1 MNTLYNISIGTYKR
15 AVKLAATGHRKAR
28 LMTRG
33 QADTFDYLE
42 RTLGG
47 EGCIWVHASSLG
59 EFEQGRPLIEKIRRE
74 RPESKILLSFF
85 SPSGYEV
92 RKNYDQVDAVC
103 YLPFDTPSLVRHF
116 LDLAKP
122 SMAIFIKYE
131 FWGNYLQELKRR
143 SVPTY
148 IVSAIFRPGQI
159 FFRPWGGMFR
169 KMLGCFTRLY
179 VQNEESRVLLHSIG
193 VDNVTV
199 AGDTRFDR
207 VSQVKASTRRFPEIE
222 AFAASAEAVIVGGS
236 TWEPDEDLLLPYF
249 NSHPNVKLILAPH
262 EFDEHRLQAL
272 LARCQRPAMLYSQL
286 KAGADA
292 ASCDCVVVDCFGL
305 LSSLYRY
312 GTLAMVGGG
321 FGVSI
326 HNINEAAVYGIP
338 VLFGPRH
345 EKFPEAAAMI
355 DCGGGFEVTDS
366 DRFTAV
372 ADRLLSDPERLAT
385 AGAAAAHYIESNI
398 GATEKIYNDL
408 FA

>member
-1 MNTLYNISIGTYKR
+1 MNTLYNIGIGTYRR

-33 QADTFDYLE
+33 QADTFAYLE
-42 RTLGG
+42 RTLGKG
-47 EGCIWVHASSLG
+47 GCIWFHASSLG

-103 YLPFDTPSLVRHF
+103 YLPFDTPSLVARF

-122 SMAIFIKYE
+122 QMAIFIKYE
-131 FWGNYLQELKRR
+131 FWGNYLQELQRR
-143 SVPTY
+143 SIPTY
-148 IVSAIFRPGQI
+148 IISAIFRQGQV

-169 KMLGCFTRLY
+169 KMLGRFTRLY
-179 VQNEESRVLLHSIG
+179 VQNDESRQLLHSIG

-207 VSQVKASTRRFPEIE
+207 VSQVKAAARRFPEIE
-222 AFAASAEAVIVGGS
+222 TFASSARAVIVGGS
-236 TWEPDEDLLLPYF
+236 TWEPDEDLLIPYF
-249 NSHPNVKLILAPH
+249 NTRPDVKLLLAPH
-262 EFDEHRLQAL
+262 EFDAQRLQAL
-272 LARCQRPAMLYSQL
+272 LSRCQRPAALYSQL
-286 KAGADA
+286 QSGVDA
-292 ASCDCVVVDCFGL
+292 SSVDCVIVDCFGL

-321 FGVSI
+321 FGAGI
-326 HNINEAAVYGIP
+326 HNINEAAVYGLP

-345 EKFPEAAAMI
+345 GKFPEAEAMI

-366 DRFTAV
+366 ERFTTV
-372 ADRLLSDPERLAT
+372 ADRLLSDPERLHK
-385 AGAAAAHYIESNI
+385 AGAASAQYIASNI
-398 GATEKIYNDL
+398 GATDKIFNDL
-408 FA
+408 FR